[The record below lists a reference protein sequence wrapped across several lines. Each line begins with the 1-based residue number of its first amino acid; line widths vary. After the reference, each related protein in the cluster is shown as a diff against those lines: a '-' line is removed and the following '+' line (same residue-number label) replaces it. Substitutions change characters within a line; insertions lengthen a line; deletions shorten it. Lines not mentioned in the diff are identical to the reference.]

1 LAPVAVRHA
10 PGSSASPATRREA
23 GMSSAPRSIK
33 ETGGDRAFSVF
44 NYLILI
50 FVLVVV
56 AYPLIYVVSASFSDA
71 RAVIS
76 GRVWL
81 WPVDVTLDGYE
92 AILRHDLLVRSFLN
106 SVFYTVAG
114 AAVSTTLTILAAYPL
129 SRKDLYGR
137 NVIMFLF
144 FFTLLFNGGLIPT
157 YLVVKELGM
166 LNTRWAMILPA
177 ALSVYNMIITRTYFQ
192 TAIPDELLDAAKI
205 DGASDF
211 RFLRDVVIPLSGPII
226 AVNALFYG
234 VAQWNRFFDAL
245 LYLTDQN
252 LWPLQLVLREILI
265 QNQFS
270 AEMMPDIQELAR
282 RMNLREL
289 LKYSL
294 IVVATVPLLIVYPF
308 VQKHFV
314 KGALIGSIKG

>member
-1 LAPVAVRHA
+1 MPTSV
-10 PGSSASPATRREA
+10 
-23 GMSSAPRSIK
+23 K
-33 ETGGDRAFSVF
+33 DTGVDRAFNVF
-44 NYLILI
+44 NYLILTL
-50 FVLVVV
+50 FLVAV
-56 AYPLIYVVSASFSDA
+56 AYPLIYVVSASFSNA
-71 RAVIS
+71 RAVTS
-76 GRVWL
+76 GQVWL
-81 WPVDVTLDGYE
+81 WPVDVTLEGYE
-92 AILRHDLLVRSFLN
+92 AVFEHNLLVRSFLN

-114 AAVSTTLTILAAYPL
+114 AAVSVVLTVLAAYPL

-144 FFTLLFNGGLIPT
+144 FFTLLFSGGLIPT

-211 RFLRDVVIPLSGPII
+211 RFLWNVVIPLSGPIV

-234 VAQWNRFFDAL
+234 VAQWNQFFSAL
-245 LYLTDQN
+245 IYLTDQD
-252 LWPLQLVLREILI
+252 LWPLQLVLREILV
-265 QNQFS
+265 QNQVS
-270 AEMMPDIQELAR
+270 AEMMTDIQDMVR
-282 RMNLREL
+282 RQNLREL

-294 IVVATVPLLIVYPF
+294 IVVATVPVLIVYPF

-314 KGALIGSIKG
+314 KGALIGSLKG